1 MILFRLGKTKTK
13 ILERIFRIKKKKNN
27 FVHRSGFE
35 IGPSTIKAGALTTG
49 PVHRLQQFVA
59 NRPVKAI
66 IYLGLLEADPSL
78 MAKYRLVRE
87 SRAWTSRP
95 PPEKKRKKSQK
106 GRGKEKAPLPMPTEM
121 PTELA
126 NSGFST
132 QGSDPDMQAPFGV
145 PPDPPPGSNVT
156 KSQVRHIWEYVLR
169 RFRGESAAEAS
180 AAVKAELAQEETEQK
195 AEQQPQAEPTEEDTW
210 HDANDQI
217 PQQEEG
223 LQQEGSGV
231 DDGSG
236 VTLAADEVIHVPQGD
251 RPKVFAHPS
260 QLMIAGATKSG
271 KSSLVV
277 QIIKNME
284 KMFDTVPESVYWFY
298 AMPSSV
304 ENVPHELPRVMLR
317 NGSPTEDMIASIIKN
332 GRPKLMIMDDM
343 QQMMDNKNQ
352 AQIISDIFTK
362 VSHHGNLSVIFIVQ
376 NLYLKNL
383 IRVREQCGEIILMGN
398 GASAAANCMKL
409 GHVSVMYMNLYMGKY
424 LVE

>member
-1 MILFRLGKTKTK
+1 
-13 ILERIFRIKKKKNN
+13 
-27 FVHRSGFE
+27 
-35 IGPSTIKAGALTTG
+35 
-49 PVHRLQQFVA
+49 
-59 NRPVKAI
+59 
-66 IYLGLLEADPSL
+66 
-78 MAKYRLVRE
+78 
-87 SRAWTSRP
+87 
-95 PPEKKRKKSQK
+95 
-106 GRGKEKAPLPMPTEM
+106 
-121 PTELA
+121 
-126 NSGFST
+126 
-132 QGSDPDMQAPFGV
+132 
-145 PPDPPPGSNVT
+145 
-156 KSQVRHIWEYVLR
+156 
-169 RFRGESAAEAS
+169 
-180 AAVKAELAQEETEQK
+180 VKAELAQEETEQK

-304 ENVPHELPRVMLR
+304 EHVPHELPGVKLR

-409 GHVSVMYMNLYMGKY
+409 GRDLYMGKY
-424 LVE
+424 LVECMDKARARKASHPYVLVSTDANAQPFNVRYGITPGHPNQLFFLRKGTITTPEYVKLKKHAEEGEKGKEAQETQGSHRAHG